1 MSIKEYDFT
10 TGFSQAVA
18 FQLQRYDHI
27 REDEKFYRD
36 MKMDILI
43 QIKRYLR
50 DETMSRLEKE
60 LEINYPNY
68 RKGGDL

>member
-18 FQLQRYDHI
+18 LQLQRYDHI

-50 DETMSRLEKE
+50 DETMRRLEKE
-60 LEINYPNY
+60 LERTYE
-68 RKGGDL
+68 

>member
-18 FQLQRYDHI
+18 HQLQRYDHI